1 MLMNIN
7 FCLRNN
13 LNLKNSFYKP
23 VSELGIN
30 MISGNSLMDAKNM
43 VVLIISVSVE
53 NFKKIL
59 VKLNFMQKFFGLE
72 LMNFLTNKE
81 FLE

>member
-7 FCLRNN
+7 FCLLKN
-13 LNLKNSFYKP
+13 LNLKNSFYKL
-23 VSELGIN
+23 VLERGIS
-30 MISGNSLMDAKNM
+30 MIFGNLLMDAKNM
-43 VVLIISVSVE
+43 VVQIISVSVE
-53 NFKKIL
+53 NFKKTS
-59 VKLNFMQKFFGLE
+59 VKSNFMQKYFGLE